1 VGVDRRGVL
10 DADLEALLTQ
20 VGQEHVGRLDRLVP
34 VPAASDDE
42 AGAGGGHRVASSG
55 SVCFHVLPSAELA
68 STAARTRWT
77 CSASSK
83 DGEGSVPSPVA
94 WTRSA
99 IWWVKVCSSPRPCP
113 VGHQWAA

>member
-1 VGVDRRGVL
+1 DEQVARCHVLGVGVYSLGVL
-10 DADLEALLTQ
+10 YADLDALLAQ
-20 VGQEHVGRLDRLVP
+20 VRQEHVGRFDRLVS

-42 AGAGGGHRVASSG
+42 AGAGGGHRVLSSE
-55 SVCFHVLPSAELA
+55 SVFFQLLPSAELA

-83 DGEGSVPSPVA
+83 DGEGSVPSPIA

-99 IWWVKVCSSPRPCP
+99 IRGVKLCT
-113 VGHQWAA
+113 